1 MSKGTNF
8 MKYAIIALLVAFNP
22 IGALAQKNNF
32 FADAGI
38 ALSRFLP
45 GASITYDYNLV
56 KVVGVGIGV
65 EGYDFHATMTTFQMI
80 PTIFGEL
87 RFNIRPEKGNNFFA
101 FFDVGVNIYQHN

>member
-1 MSKGTNF
+1 
-8 MKYAIIALLVAFNP
+8 MKCAFVALLVAFNS

-56 KVVGVGIGV
+56 KPVGVGIGV
-65 EGYDFHATMTTFQMI
+65 QGYDFHATMTTFQMI
-80 PTIFGEL
+80 PKNRMASNPMRYGEMASRVAARL
-87 RFNIRPEKGNNFFA
+87 LSRWSIQVSRL
-101 FFDVGVNIYQHN
+101 